1 MKTNILAVIRRA
13 VALFRI
19 RSLEIQLD
27 GQNQA
32 MQCDLDEE
40 TRIAISLARVHTR
53 RQLAKE
59 RGNYLSMLPVGE
71 RRTWRAA

>member
-1 MKTNILAVIRRA
+1 MKTAILNAIRRA
-13 VALFRI
+13 AALFRI

-27 GQNQA
+27 GQNKA
-32 MQCDLDEE
+32 MQSDLDEE

-59 RGNYLSMLPVGE
+59 RGDYLSMLPAGE
-71 RRTWRAA
+71 RRTWRTA